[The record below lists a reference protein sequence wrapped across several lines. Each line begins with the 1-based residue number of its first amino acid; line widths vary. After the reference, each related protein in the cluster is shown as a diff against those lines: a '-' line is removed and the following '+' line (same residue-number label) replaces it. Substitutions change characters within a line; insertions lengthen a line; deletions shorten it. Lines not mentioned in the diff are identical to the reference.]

1 MSGMSGFE
9 LIRRLKEVHPEMK
22 LILTTA
28 FKINQGEAQLVLPST
43 KVDAFLN
50 KSFRSPDLI
59 EVVERVSSV
68 SNSIAGWE
76 SSLFL

>member
-1 MSGMSGFE
+1 
-9 LIRRLKEVHPEMK
+9 MK
-22 LILTTA
+22 LILMTA

-68 SNSIAGWE
+68 SNS
-76 SSLFL
+76 

>member
-22 LILTTA
+22 LILLTA
-28 FKINQGEAQLVLPST
+28 FKINQGEAQLVRPST
-43 KVDAFLN
+43 KVDAFLD

-68 SNSIAGWE
+68 SNS
-76 SSLFL
+76 